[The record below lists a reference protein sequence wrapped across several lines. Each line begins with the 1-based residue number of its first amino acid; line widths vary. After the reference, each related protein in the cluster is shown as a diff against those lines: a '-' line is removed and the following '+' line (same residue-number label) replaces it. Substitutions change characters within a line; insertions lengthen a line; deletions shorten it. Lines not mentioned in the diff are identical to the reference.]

1 MTIVRS
7 TAPLALEPARPLARE
22 TRHGP
27 IAQLLI
33 AWSPLSVLLL
43 CYALAGWVS
52 APLHAD
58 GVAAGSRNRVG
69 AGLHTAGPADAD
81 RWLFGTLPSSWLQE
95 RLHDGGTHWYDAVG
109 ALVYATH
116 FVAIPVLT
124 AVVWFAARPRFTRWL
139 ATLLAFTVV
148 GIGGYVVYPAAP
160 PWMTFGADSAA
171 VGTEPVRRLSALG
184 WEQLH
189 LQPVADLLGLAQG
202 ISNPVAAMPSLHAG
216 SALLVSLFVW
226 PAAGRLAR
234 TALAAYVVMMAFTLV
249 YTGEHYVVD
258 VLAGWA
264 TAVVAVL
271 AGVMVSRLL
280 GARVSRRRAPTAPR
294 A

>member
-1 MTIVRS
+1 MTVVRS
-7 TAPLALEPARPLARE
+7 TGPLDLDLAPPQGHRTSRRA

-33 AWSPLSVLLL
+33 AWSPLSLLL
-43 CYALAGWVS
+43 LAYAVAGWVS

-58 GVAAGSRNRVG
+58 GVAAGSRNRIG
-69 AGLHTAGPADAD
+69 AALHTTAPADAD

-95 RLHDGGTHWYDAVG
+95 RLHDGGAHWYDAVG

-124 AVVWFAARPRFTRWL
+124 AVVWFALRACFTRWL
-139 ATLLAFTVV
+139 VTLLAFTLV
-148 GIGGYVVYPAAP
+148 GIGGYVVYPASP
-160 PWMTFGADSAA
+160 PWMTYGDGPHG
-171 VGTEPVRRLSALG
+171 VQRLSALG

-216 SALLVSLFVW
+216 SALLVTLFLW
-226 PAAGRLAR
+226 PVVGRAARA
-234 TALAAYVVMMAFTLV
+234 ALAAYVLLMGLTLV

-271 AGVMVSRLL
+271 T
-280 GARVSRRRAPTAPR
+280 GALVARAVSRRRAPTAPR
-294 A
+294 T

>member
-1 MTIVRS
+1 VTIVRS
-7 TAPLALEPARPLARE
+7 TAPLAFEPAPPIERE

-33 AWSPLSVLLL
+33 AWSPLSVILL
-43 CYALAGWVS
+43 CYAVAGWVS

-58 GVAAGSRNRVG
+58 GVAAGSRNRIG
-69 AGLHTAGPADAD
+69 AALHTTGPADAD

-109 ALVYATH
+109 ALIYATH

-124 AVVWFAARPRFTRWL
+124 AVVWFAMRPRFARWL

-171 VGTEPVRRLSALG
+171 GGEPVQRLSALG

-216 SALLVSLFVW
+216 SALLVALFVW
-226 PAAGRLAR
+226 PVVGRLAR
-234 TALAAYVVMMAFTLV
+234 AALAAYVLMMGVTLV

-271 AGVMVSRLL
+271 AGVLVTRVL
-280 GARVSRRRAPTAPR
+280 ARRVSRRRAPTAPR
-294 A
+294 G

>member
-7 TAPLALEPARPLARE
+7 SAPILLDSAVPATTRRD

-27 IAQLLI
+27 VAQLLI
-33 AWSPLSVLLL
+33 AWSPLSVILL

-58 GVAAGSRNRVG
+58 GASTGSANRIG
-69 AGLHTAGPADAD
+69 AGLHTTAPADAD

-95 RLHDGGTHWYDAVG
+95 RLFDGGAHWYDAVG

-124 AVVWFAARPRFTRWL
+124 AATWFVLRPRFTRWL
-139 ATLLAFTVV
+139 VTLLAFTVV

-160 PWMTFGADSAA
+160 PWMTYGDGPDA
-171 VGTEPVRRLSALG
+171 VQRLSGLG
-184 WEQLH
+184 WERLH

-216 SALLVSLFVW
+216 SALLVTLFLW
-226 PAAGRLAR
+226 PVVGRLAR
-234 TALAAYVVMMAFTLV
+234 VALATYVLLMGLTLV

-258 VLAGWA
+258 VLAGWL
-264 TAVVAVL
+264 TAAVAVL
-271 AGVMVSRLL
+271 AGLL
-280 GARVSRRRAPTAPR
+280 VTRVLSARVSRRRAPTAPR
-294 A
+294 G